1 MGNTAANNPLPM
13 TAHTTKA
20 PAGRADAHYW
30 ETAPLG
36 QMTPAQ
42 WEGLCDGCAR
52 CCLQKLEDADTGTV
66 HYTRV
71 ACRLLDISRCRCLA
85 YDQRFSLVNACV
97 RLTPHNILAHRWLP
111 ATCAYL
117 RLALGRPLPPWHP
130 LISKDA
136 DSPHRAGISVRDY
149 ALSEHHVPESR
160 YMDLIITLDE

>member
-1 MGNTAANNPLPM
+1 MDWGGISAVLTDRSSRSLKK
-13 TAHTTKA
+13 TVVGHGRSRA
-20 PAGRADAHYW
+20 PAPESAGDLPRILFFNINGSGNGH
-30 ETAPLG
+30 L
-36 QMTPAQ
+36 
-42 WEGLCDGCAR
+42 
-52 CCLQKLEDADTGTV
+52 
-66 HYTRV
+66 
-71 ACRLLDISRCRCLA
+71 SRCLA
-85 YDQRFSLVNACV
+85 YAPRFSLVTACV

-160 YMDLIITLDE
+160 YMDHIIILDE